1 MSLTGKTISE
11 LPLFTGYSE
20 NITIPVQL
28 SGVTYQ
34 SPLSTLQPNRVW
46 SALLTQ
52 TGPITYTGN
61 TDTPYGG
68 FIFNEIY
75 TINSYA
81 SGDNFSNVAEVITGT
96 INTTGC
102 QFRATGNTDT
112 GYIIP
117 TAWTGSSLTSDGNM
131 IVNVLEN
138 TLGFNISVDY
148 PAFTID
154 GIVAFF
160 GDSPL
165 LTQRTKI
172 SAQSTIPFG
181 FIPIIPILLTSI
193 DAELLSGIMY
203 VIDPSAGGLIGD
215 SLYNTPVE
223 IRVLN

>member
-11 LPLFTGYSE
+11 LPLLSGYSE
-20 NITIPVQL
+20 NITFPVQL
-28 SGVTYQ
+28 SGDTYQ
-34 SPLSTLQPNRVW
+34 SPLPTLQSSRVW

-52 TGPITYTGN
+52 TGPITYTGG

-75 TINSYA
+75 TIDNYV
-81 SGDNFSNVAEVITGT
+81 SGDDFSNIAEVLEGT

-102 QFRATGNTDT
+102 KFRATGDKNFE
-112 GYIIP
+112 YLIP
-117 TAWTGSSLTSDGNM
+117 TTWDMSTLTSDGNM

-138 TLGFNISVDY
+138 TLGFNIFVDY
-148 PAFTID
+148 PGFLID
-154 GIVAFF
+154 GLVAFF
-160 GDSPL
+160 PDVPL
-165 LTQRTKI
+165 LTHRTKFT
-172 SAQSTIPFG
+172 AQSSIPFG
-181 FIPIIPILLTSI
+181 FSPVIPVLLTSI

-203 VIDPSAGGLIGD
+203 IIDPSAGGLIGN